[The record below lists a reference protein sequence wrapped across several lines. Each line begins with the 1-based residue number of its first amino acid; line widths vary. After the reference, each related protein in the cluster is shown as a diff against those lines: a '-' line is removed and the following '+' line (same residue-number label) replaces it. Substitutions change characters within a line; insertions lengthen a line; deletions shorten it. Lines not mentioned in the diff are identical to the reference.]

1 MDGIHDMGG
10 MQGFGRVV
18 PEPDEPAFHE
28 PWEGRVHGVAMALWA
43 TDIPVGSLR
52 REIARI
58 ETVHYLTSSY
68 YEHWQ
73 DALEANLARAGVIG
87 PGEIDRWVERLAA
100 GEPVPVRSN
109 PAQAAATAAMLEP
122 DEPAPPP
129 GNAHRFAVGQT
140 VRVRRISS
148 PQHNRCPRYIRGLT
162 GRVERLLAPAPLP
175 ENADTGERAEAPGYT
190 VAFRSADLWPQDGTD
205 HEVLVDLWETYLE
218 EDG

>member
-1 MDGIHDMGG
+1 VDGIHDMGG
-10 MQGFGRVV
+10 MQGFGPVV

-43 TDIPVGSLR
+43 TDVPVGSLR
-52 REIARI
+52 TQIERI

-68 YEHWQ
+68 YAHWQ
-73 DALEANLARAGVIG
+73 EALEAGLTQAGVIA
-87 PGEIDRWVERLAA
+87 PGEIDGWVERLAA
-100 GEPVPVRSN
+100 GEPMPVRTD
-109 PAQAAATAAMLEP
+109 PGRAAATAALLEP

-129 GNAHRFAVGQT
+129 GTSHRFALGQT

-162 GRVERLLAPAPLP
+162 GRVERLLAPAALP
-175 ENADTGERAEAPGYT
+175 ADERTEAPGYT
-190 VAFRSADLWPQDGTD
+190 VAFRSSDLWPEDDTD

>member
-10 MQGFGRVV
+10 LQGFGSVV
-18 PEPDEPAFHE
+18 PEAGEPAFHE

-43 TDIPVGSLR
+43 TDVPVGSLR
-52 REIARI
+52 TQIERI

-68 YEHWQ
+68 YTHWQ
-73 DALEANLARAGVIG
+73 EALEAGLTQAGVIA
-87 PGEIDRWVERLAA
+87 PGEVDRWVERLTA
-100 GEPVPVRSN
+100 GEPMPERTD
-109 PAQAAATAAMLEP
+109 PERAAATAALLEP

-129 GNAHRFAVGQT
+129 GNAHRFGVGQT

-148 PQHNRCPRYIRGLT
+148 PQHNRCPRYIRGLS
-162 GRVERLLAPAPLP
+162 GRIARLLAPAPLP
-175 ENADTGERAEAPGYT
+175 ENHEGDSSEAPGYT